1 MEEKNNMKLNMK
13 TAIYTRVSDGKLTT
27 EGMRRQDISR
37 QIDKLKKICD
47 VQEWGD
53 PVIFSDDNLSA
64 FKDDYQSRPQFC
76 KLLREI
82 RSRRI
87 QRVLVEDLTRWSRRI
102 EDGLKT
108 MKEVTEY
115 GCTITSAAEGEI
127 DITIPDG
134 WFKCAVAFLLS
145 EWSSRSQSWKI
156 KNAMERMSKDKT
168 KICLYC
174 GGVHLGRH
182 PLICKCE
189 KCIKKGRL
197 KF

>member
-174 GGVHLGRH
+174 GVVHLGRH